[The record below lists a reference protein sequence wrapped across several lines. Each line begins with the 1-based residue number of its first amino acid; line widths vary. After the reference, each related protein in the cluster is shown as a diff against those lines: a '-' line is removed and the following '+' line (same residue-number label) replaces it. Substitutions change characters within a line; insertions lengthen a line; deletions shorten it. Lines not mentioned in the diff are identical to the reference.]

1 MGKTVERVLF
11 FNKKRLKRKRVAA
24 YATTY
29 PWKDPV
35 ALVFNDNG
43 VEEWLQ
49 PNRVLEEYKDVLL
62 GSFFVCGLGEE
73 EFQSLP
79 DDLIP
84 KFTERFRWPEM
95 FKRAEDG
102 RLMCI
107 RNTDCGPEV
116 RPIWD

>member
-84 KFTERFRWPEM
+84 KFKERFR
-95 FKRAEDG
+95 
-102 RLMCI
+102 
-107 RNTDCGPEV
+107 
-116 RPIWD
+116 